1 MKRHI
6 QDWQIR
12 GGFNMAQWRLEVK
25 EKNSW
30 RVEAE
35 SDSTIELLKIAHG
48 LTE

>member
-1 MKRHI
+1 MKRNI

-12 GGFNMAQWRLEVK
+12 GGFTMNNWRLEVK

-35 SDSTIELLKIAHG
+35 SKSTTELLKIARG

>member
-12 GGFNMAQWRLEVK
+12 GGFNMDRWRLEVK
-25 EKNSW
+25 EKNRW
-30 RVEAE
+30 TVEAE
-35 SDSTIELLKIAHG
+35 HRSTVELLKIAHE

>member
-1 MKRHI
+1 MKRDI

-12 GGFNMAQWRLEVK
+12 GGFTMNNWRLEVK

-35 SDSTIELLKIAHG
+35 GDSTVELLKIAHSF
-48 LTE
+48 TK

>member
-1 MKRHI
+1 MKRNI

-35 SDSTIELLKIAHG
+35 SDSTVELLKIAHG
-48 LTE
+48 FAK